1 MTLCQV
7 EQEPYTVERGGKPI
21 ASMKSIDEKTDPV
34 TLNNLKAL
42 LRKLPRMDEELDA
55 FATDLEEI
63 SRNQPL
69 TSTWD
74 LWE

>member
-1 MTLCQV
+1 
-7 EQEPYTVERGGKPI
+7 
-21 ASMKSIDEKTDPV
+21 MKSIDEKTDPV